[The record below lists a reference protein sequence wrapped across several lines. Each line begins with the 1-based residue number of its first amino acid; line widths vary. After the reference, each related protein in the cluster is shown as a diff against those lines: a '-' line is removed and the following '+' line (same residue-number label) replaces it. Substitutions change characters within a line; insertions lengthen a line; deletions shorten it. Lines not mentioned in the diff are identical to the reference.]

1 MKRRKEIVLK
11 GKIAHF
17 VGLGCII
24 MAGMLMVGPQSV
36 DAAGMAALDNTDC
49 VKCHANAPKDVDAAG
64 GKHKTEVTC
73 MDCHDGHPP
82 KVKEIIPACSKC
94 HEGTAHFELEGCLS
108 CHSNPHSP
116 LNFKFADDITGPC
129 LTCHTEQKEKLDAN
143 VSAHTEL
150 ACSFCHV
157 ETHPMVPEC
166 LNCHE
171 SHSENIVQADC
182 NRCHEAHKPLAV
194 AYAEDVPSIQCAACH
209 DEAYALLQA
218 SPAKHHDVA
227 CVTCHQA
234 KHKMVPRCEDCHGK
248 PHPDGILAKFPSCG
262 DCHSIAHD
270 LNNWVGK
277 GKEAK

>member
-1 MKRRKEIVLK
+1 MLKSKRNRLFVLC
-11 GKIAHF
+11 ISA
-17 VGLGCII
+17 LG
-24 MAGMLMVGPQSV
+24 GMVLASSDSALANMVS
-36 DAAGMAALDNTDC
+36 LENTDC
-49 VKCHANAPKDVDAAG
+49 VKCHDNAPKAIEAQG

-94 HEGTAHFELEGCLS
+94 HEGEAHFELEGCLS
-108 CHSNPHSP
+108 CHANPHTP
-116 LNFKFADDITGPC
+116 LAFSLADNLTAPC

-150 ACSFCHV
+150 ACSMCHA
-157 ETHPMVPEC
+157 ETHPNVPEC

-171 SHSENIVQADC
+171 SHSENITQADC

-194 AYAEDVPSIQCAACH
+194 AYAQDVPSIQCAACH
-209 DEAYALLQA
+209 DSAYSLLQS

-227 CVTCHQA
+227 CATCHQD
-234 KHKMVPRCEDCHGK
+234 KHKMVPNCEDCHGK
-248 PHPDGILAKFPSCG
+248 PHPDGILQRFPSCG

-270 LNNWVGK
+270 LNNWSQTGK
-277 GKEAK
+277 PKK